1 MLKHS
6 WTETF
11 YYLTFISILNCGID
25 ILSVSDPDLEIRG
38 SGGEGGGWGG
48 LSIWSKNKW
57 GLGPSTGSA
66 TACIGLI
73 NEFLIDFQR
82 RGGGCTPLHGLK
94 RVCHG
99 TGYGF

>member
-1 MLKHS
+1 MPKHS

-25 ILSVSDPDLEIRG
+25 ILSGSDPDLQIRG
-38 SGGEGGGWGG
+38 SGGEGGGGVGWGG

-57 GLGPSTGSA
+57 GLSPSTGST

-82 RGGGCTPLHGLK
+82 RGEEVLP
-94 RVCHG
+94 
-99 TGYGF
+99 YMA